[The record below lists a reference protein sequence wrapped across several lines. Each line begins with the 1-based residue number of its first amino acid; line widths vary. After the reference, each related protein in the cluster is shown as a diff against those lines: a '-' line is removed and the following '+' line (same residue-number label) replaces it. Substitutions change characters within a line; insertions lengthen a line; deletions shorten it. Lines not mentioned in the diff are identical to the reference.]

1 MTVLDR
7 NYSEKRDFIRMPIS
21 TVAFIQI
28 NGESE
33 ERECV
38 CRDLSAIGML
48 LETSFEVKP
57 ETLLSIKLPS
67 TTSGFS
73 SLSAKVEVTRCA
85 DYHDNK
91 YLIGVKIIEMK

>member
-21 TVAFIQI
+21 TVAFIQLD
-28 NGESE
+28 GEPE

-48 LETSFEVKP
+48 LETNFEIKNG
-57 ETLLSIKLPS
+57 TLFSIRLPS

-73 SLSAKVEVTRCA
+73 SLLAKVEVTRCS
-85 DYHDNK
+85 DYHDK
-91 YLIGVKIIEMK
+91 QYLVGVKIIEMS